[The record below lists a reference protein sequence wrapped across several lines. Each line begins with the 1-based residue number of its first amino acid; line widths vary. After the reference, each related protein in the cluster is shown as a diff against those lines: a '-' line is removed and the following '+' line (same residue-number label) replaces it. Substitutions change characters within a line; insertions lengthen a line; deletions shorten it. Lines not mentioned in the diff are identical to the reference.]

1 MFYDLQFF
9 LEVILPKLIISTVC
23 GLIIGYDRERKNKAA
38 GIKTNILICVGC
50 TIFTM
55 IPKFIMIQY
64 PQLNIDPT
72 RVIGQI
78 ITGIGFLGAGVIM
91 KNKDKIVVVT
101 TSAFIWIVSAIGV
114 FIGALDLPITSILMA
129 LGTVIISRAFN
140 HLEKELKNKNKE
152 NESDG
157 DQH

>member
-9 LEVILPKLIISTVC
+9 LEVILPKIIIATFC
-23 GLIIGYDRERKNKAA
+23 GLIIGYDREKKNKAA

-64 PQLNIDPT
+64 PELNIDPT
-72 RVIGQI
+72 RVIGQV

-91 KNKDKIVVVT
+91 KNDNKIVGVT
-101 TSAFIWIVSAIGV
+101 TSAFIWIVSSIGV
-114 FIGALDLPITSILMA
+114 FIGSTDLPFTAMLMSF
-129 LGTVIISRAFN
+129 GTVMISRAFDEI
-140 HLEKELKNKNKE
+140 EKDLKLKNKEK
-152 NESDG
+152 DG
-157 DQH
+157 SQP

>member
-9 LEVILPKLIISTVC
+9 IEIILPKIIIATIC
-23 GLIIGYDRERKNKAA
+23 GLIIGYDREIKSKAA

-55 IPKFIMIQY
+55 IPKFIMIQN

-91 KNKDKIVVVT
+91 KNNDKIVGVT
-101 TSAFIWIVSAIGV
+101 TSAFIWIVSSIGV
-114 FIGALDLPITSILMA
+114 FIGAMDLPITAILMA
-129 LGTVIISRAFN
+129 LGTVITSRAFN
-140 HLEKELKNKNKE
+140 SLEKELKIKIKE
-152 NESDG
+152 ENNGS
-157 DQH
+157 QP

>member
-1 MFYDLQFF
+1 MVYDLQFF
-9 LEVILPKLIISTVC
+9 LDIILPKLIISTIC

-55 IPKFIMIQY
+55 IPKFIMIEY
-64 PQLNIDPT
+64 PNLNIDPT

-78 ITGIGFLGAGVIM
+78 ITGIGFLGAGVII
-91 KNKDKIVVVT
+91 KNNDKVIGVT

-114 FIGALDLPITSILMA
+114 FIGSTDLPLTSILMA
-129 LGTVIISRAFN
+129 LGTVIISRSFN
-140 HLEKELKNKNKE
+140 ILEKNIKLKKKE
-152 NESDG
+152 KINNG
-157 DQH
+157 DQP